1 YRGYLDEWHNVK
13 YYTIDGP
20 KTRTLDT
27 INMAKTA
34 SNEMASLV
42 FNERCEIS
50 IGDDEDETTKFVDE
64 VLKNNKFNKKLQD
77 YLEYSF
83 AMGGMVIKPYA
94 EDEQVKLSFVTA
106 DCFIPISWSNETI
119 REGLFI
125 NETQKGKKKYTL
137 LEWHLWI
144 DGVGRA

>member
-1 YRGYLDEWHNVK
+1 
-13 YYTIDGP
+13 
-20 KTRTLDT
+20 
-27 INMAKTA
+27 
-34 SNEMASLV
+34 
-42 FNERCEIS
+42 
-50 IGDDEDETTKFVDE
+50 
-64 VLKNNKFNKKLQD
+64 LKNNKFNKKFQD

-83 AMGGMVIKPYA
+83 AMGGMVIKPYV

-144 DGVGRA
+144 DGTYTIKNELYESETGNDLGTKISLSRLYPDLDEETKINNVDKPLFVYFKPNTANNIDIQSPLGISL